1 MLIDPSYTLGC
12 TKEGIL
18 FLFDSFLYIGPI
30 WILDALNLSKVKAL
44 TSMASFP
51 LGGFM
56 KIVFAVKA

>member
-18 FLFDSFLYIGPI
+18 FLFDPFLY
-30 WILDALNLSKVKAL
+30 ILDALNLSNVKAL

-51 LGGFM
+51 LGDL
-56 KIVFAVKA
+56 